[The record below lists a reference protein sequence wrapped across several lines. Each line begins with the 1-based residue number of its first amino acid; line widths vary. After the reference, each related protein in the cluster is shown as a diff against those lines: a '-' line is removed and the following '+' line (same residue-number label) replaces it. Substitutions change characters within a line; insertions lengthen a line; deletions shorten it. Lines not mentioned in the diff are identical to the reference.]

1 MKNILIPTVLE
12 PDTLSAVTSAISY
25 SNGEDFQIVLL
36 LLNEVEPSYSA
47 AAFLRNAKPTLTSV
61 QQKTLEQCADKI
73 REAQHVSLH
82 VQRQASISAPLVRNL
97 MQALEI
103 GLIIVPKSFR
113 ESSKKINRYCLG
125 LLSNCQCPILNLCE
139 TPASEM
145 QKALYLEYTGSKLQ
159 VSDLQRHLDGKF
171 PFRIVSQAKISPAE
185 EQSLRQLLA
194 ETITRNDIDLL
205 VETRK
210 PAKVKLG
217 KKPVSFH
224 DELKLPVLS
233 VYEAIS

>member
-12 PDTLSAVTSAISY
+12 PDTLSAIISAISY
-25 SNGEDFQIVLL
+25 SNGQEFQVVLL

-47 AAFLRNAKPTLTSV
+47 AAFLRNSKPALSSA
-61 QQKTLEQCADKI
+61 QQKTLEQCADST
-73 REAQHVSLH
+73 RGSQNVTLH
-82 VQRQASISAPLVRNL
+82 VQRQSSVSAPLVRNL

-103 GLIIVPKSFR
+103 GLVIVPKSFR

-125 LLSNCQCPILNLCE
+125 LLSNFQCPILNLCD

-145 QKALYLEYTGSKLQ
+145 QKALYLEYAGSKLQ
-159 VSDLQRHLDGKF
+159 VSDVQRHIDGKF
-171 PFRIVSQAKISPAE
+171 PFRIVSQAKISPEE

-217 KKPVSFH
+217 KKPISFH

-233 VYEAIS
+233 VYEEIR

>member
-12 PDTLSAVTSAISY
+12 ADTLSAITSAIAY
-25 SNGEDFQIVLL
+25 SRGQEFQVTLL
-36 LLNEVEPSYSA
+36 LLHEVDPSYSA
-47 AAFLRNAKPTLTSV
+47 AGFLRNANPALSV
-61 QQKTLEQCADKI
+61 SQQKVLEQCSDTIFRTPK
-73 REAQHVSLH
+73 AQLH
-82 VQRQASISAPLVRNL
+82 VQRQSSVSAPLVRNM
-97 MQALEI
+97 MQALGI
-103 GLIIVPKSFR
+103 GMVIVPKSFR

-125 LLSNCQCPILNLCE
+125 LLSNVKCPILKLCE

-145 QKALYLEYTGSKLQ
+145 QKALYLEHANSKIQ

-171 PFRIVSQAKISPAE
+171 PFRIVSQAKISE
-185 EQSLRQLLA
+185 EQEESLRQLLA

-217 KKPVSFH
+217 KKPYSFH
-224 DELKLPVLS
+224 DDLKLPVLS
-233 VYEAIS
+233 VFEEIS